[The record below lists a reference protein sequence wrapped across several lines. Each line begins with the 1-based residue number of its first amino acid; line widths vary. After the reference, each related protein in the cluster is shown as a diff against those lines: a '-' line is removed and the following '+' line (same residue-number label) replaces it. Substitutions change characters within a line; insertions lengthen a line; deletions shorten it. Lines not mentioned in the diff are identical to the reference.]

1 MTDDAFVHGEVSA
14 GDEMHIDY
22 EFLDDIEAEIDELKF
37 SIGISTNFNFGRTG
51 GAGIDES
58 TYFKIEPISG
68 KITDGDCLDYTKK
81 LQDFLTLATRKQLT
95 HILSQGTSNEKIIR
109 EVMI

>member
-58 TYFKIEPISG
+58 TYFKIELISG
-68 KITDGDCLDYTKK
+68 K
-81 LQDFLTLATRKQLT
+81 LQMEIALTTRRNYRIFSRLPQE
-95 HILSQGTSNEKIIR
+95 SN
-109 EVMI
+109 